1 MSDNSINDN
10 QRFLALLTVGL
21 IIASLYIFSPF
32 LKYLLVAAVLA
43 LSTSHA
49 YVALSS
55 VIKKRHFLPERI
67 KKSSGII
74 AASLFTLFFLLMI
87 FTPLLYFLAVTF
99 DQISGLN
106 ISEVKNTALQLW
118 GKFVTMT
125 EDIPVLA
132 QIFQHLK
139 SEGTSLING
148 SSIEAVIKAG
158 ENMVSGAG
166 GLVIQVGWILIF
178 YFLFNIYG
186 ASILHFLATLL
197 PTSKK
202 HEKYLYKECTG
213 TVAVVFYGSLFNMVA
228 QGIAFGILMVFIGG
242 YDSLYLG
249 VLAGFCSIIPLVG
262 AALVYI
268 PVIVLEILAGR
279 YVSAIIIVVFAW
291 AIMGFLI
298 DNFLR
303 LFFIAKLKRMFG
315 FEYTMNE
322 ILILLSILAGIAT
335 LGFWGLIIG
344 PSVIALTLAAANI
357 CRDILGEEGHTPQ
370 TGCR

>member
-1 MSDNSINDN
+1 MSEKSTNEN

-49 YVALSS
+49 YVALVSS
-55 VIKKRHFLPERI
+55 IQNRSLLPEWL
-67 KKSSGII
+67 KNSSRVI

-87 FTPLLYFLAVTF
+87 FLPLLYFLTVTYE
-99 DQISGLN
+99 QVSGLN
-106 ISEVKNTALQLW
+106 IAQIKETALQLW
-118 GKFVTMT
+118 GKFVALT
-125 EDIPVLA
+125 EDIPILN
-132 QIFQHLK
+132 QLFQHLK

-148 SSIEAVIKAG
+148 ASIEAVIKGG

-166 GLVIQVGWILIF
+166 GLVVQIGWILIF
-178 YFLFNIYG
+178 YFLFNVYG

-197 PTSKK
+197 PTSVQ
-202 HEKYLYKECTG
+202 HEKYLYTECSG

-249 VLAGFCSIIPLVG
+249 VLAGFCSIIPLIG

-268 PVIVLEILAGR
+268 PVAVMEILDGQYLHA
-279 YVSAIIIVVFAW
+279 AIIVIFALSV
-291 AIMGFLI
+291 MGFLTP
-298 DNFLR
+298 FL
-303 LFFIAKLKRMFG
+303 
-315 FEYTMNE
+315 TTHV
-322 ILILLSILAGIAT
+322 SILT
-335 LGFWGLIIG
+335 HHK
-344 PSVIALTLAAANI
+344 TAAAFA
-357 CRDILGEEGHTPQ
+357 ET
-370 TGCR
+370 

>member
-1 MSDNSINDN
+1 MSDISNNDN

-49 YVALSS
+49 YVAVSTMIHKSHLTPQWL
-55 VIKKRHFLPERI
+55 KRSNRV
-67 KKSSGII
+67 I

-87 FTPLLYFLAVTF
+87 FVPLLYFLTVTY
-99 DQISGLN
+99 DQLSGLN
-106 ISEVKNTALQLW
+106 IGEIKNTALQIW
-118 GKFVTMT
+118 AKFVSMT
-125 EDIPVLA
+125 ENIPILE

-139 SEGTSLING
+139 KEGASLING
-148 SSIEAVIKAG
+148 SSIEAAIKAG

-166 GLVIQVGWILIF
+166 GLIFQVSWILIF
-178 YFLFNIYG
+178 YFLFNLYG

-197 PTSKK
+197 PTTPK

-228 QGIAFGILMVFIGG
+228 QGIAFGILMAFIGG
-242 YDSLYLG
+242 YDSVYLG

-268 PVIVLEILAGR
+268 PVVVLEILGGK
-279 YVSAIIIVVFAW
+279 YISAIIIVVFAW
-291 AIMGFLI
+291 TVMGFLI

-303 LFFIAKLKRMFG
+303 LFFISNLKKMFG

-322 ILILLSILAGIAT
+322 VLILLSILAGIAT

-344 PSVIALTLAAANI
+344 PSVVALTLAAANI
-357 CRDILGEEGHTPQ
+357 CRDLLGEEEHTPQ
-370 TGCR
+370 TGC